1 MSVKDRDASQ
11 CSRLLSAWSPEN
23 SPESGIVCQ
32 VLTSVVCLMQTTR
45 DRFVNKKIDVTIR
58 EINRRNR
65 KITLNMVEAAQILA
79 YRNLKV
85 CRRPTD
91 PYYKHCL

>member
-1 MSVKDRDASQ
+1 MNPSAAGYFQPGVLKIVHNAESCVKF
-11 CSRLLSAWSPEN
+11 
-23 SPESGIVCQ
+23 
-32 VLTSVVCLMQTTR
+32 LTSVVCLLQTTR
-45 DRFVNKKIDVTIR
+45 DRFMNKQIDVTIR

-85 CRRPTD
+85 CRRPID
-91 PYYKHCL
+91 PY